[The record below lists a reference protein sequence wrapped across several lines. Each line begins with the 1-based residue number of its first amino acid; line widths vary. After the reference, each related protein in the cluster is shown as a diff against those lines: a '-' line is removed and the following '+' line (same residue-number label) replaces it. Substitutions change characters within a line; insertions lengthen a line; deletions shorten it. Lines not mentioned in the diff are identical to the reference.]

1 MTARRSEMF
10 KIGEEIQVISTKVR
24 KAIEQRDKEPIQ
36 QLALDQVEAG
46 ADALEVNIGPQKKQG
61 PEVMEW
67 MVDTIQ
73 EVVDVPLCLDTTN
86 LAAMEAGLKR
96 VKQQAIVNST
106 SAEPDRLRDVPPLA
120 AQYNAKLIALTMG
133 KSIPVEAD
141 ARVGI
146 ALEQLVPRIMEVGI
160 PMDQVL
166 MDPLILTVSGMQE
179 YCPEAIETIRFLKQ
193 ISDPPPLTL
202 VGLSNVSN
210 GVPAANRSLIYS
222 TYAVMLLAAGLDAAI
237 VDARDARLR
246 EWVRIVE
253 ERDESTPVG
262 QLLVRLYDSTAV
274 MEDLDPEL
282 VDMQD
287 PDQAA
292 IYKTV
297 QILQNKIIYADGYLQ
312 I

>member
-1 MTARRSEMF
+1 MF
-10 KIGEEIQVISTKVR
+10 KIGEEIQIISTRVR
-24 KAIEQRDKEPIQ
+24 KAIEERDKEPIQ
-36 QLALDQVEAG
+36 QLASQQVEAG
-46 ADALEVNIGPQKKQG
+46 ADALEVNIGPQKKGG

-96 VKQQAIVNST
+96 VRQQAIVNST
-106 SAEPDRLRDVPPLA
+106 SAEPTRLQDVPPLA
-120 AQYNAKLIALTMG
+120 AKYEAKLIALTMG

-141 ARVGI
+141 ARVTI
-146 ALEQLVPRIMEVGI
+146 ALEQLMPRIMEVGM
-160 PMDQVL
+160 PMDQIL
-166 MDPLILTVSGMQE
+166 MDPLILTVSGMQA

-193 ISDPPPLTL
+193 TSDPPPLTV

-210 GVPAANRSLIYS
+210 GVPKENRSLINA

-237 VDARDARLR
+237 VDARDERLKD
-246 EWVRIVE
+246 WVRIVE
-253 ERDESTPVG
+253 ERDDSTHLG
-262 QLLVRLYDSTAV
+262 QLLVNLYDAV
-274 MEDLDPEL
+274 AAMEDLDPDL
-282 VDMQD
+282 VDMKD
-287 PDQAA
+287 PQQAS

-297 QILQNKIIYADGYLQ
+297 QILQDKTIYADGYRQ

>member
-1 MTARRSEMF
+1 
-10 KIGEEIQVISTKVR
+10 
-24 KAIEQRDKEPIQ
+24 
-36 QLALDQVEAG
+36 
-46 ADALEVNIGPQKKQG
+46 
-61 PEVMEW
+61 

-106 SAEPDRLRDVPPLA
+106 SAEANRLRDVPPLA
-120 AQYNAKLIALTMG
+120 AEYGAKIIALTMG
-133 KSIPVEAD
+133 ENIPVEAD
-141 ARVGI
+141 LRVTI
-146 ALEQLVPRIMEVGI
+146 ALEHLVPRFMEVGI

-193 ISDPPPLTL
+193 ISDPPPMTL
-202 VGLSNVSN
+202 VGLSNVAN
-210 GVPAANRSLIYS
+210 GVPKENRDLITS

-237 VDARDARLR
+237 VDARDQRLK

-253 ERDESTPVG
+253 KRDDSTAVG
-262 QLLVRLYDSTAV
+262 QLLIQLYDTTAA
-274 MEDLDPEL
+274 MEDLDPGI
-282 VDMQD
+282 VDMTD
-287 PDQAA
+287 PEQAA

-297 QILQNKIIYADGYLQ
+297 QILQNKVIYADGYLQ

>member
-1 MTARRSEMF
+1 MF

-24 KAIEQRDKEPIQ
+24 KAIEEKAREPIQ
-36 QLALDQVEAG
+36 ELAISQVEAG
-46 ADALEVNIGPQKKQG
+46 ANALEVNIGPQKKQG

-96 VKQQAIVNST
+96 VKRQAIVNST
-106 SAEPDRLRDVPPLA
+106 SAEPNRLRDVPPLA
-120 AQYNAKLIALTMG
+120 AKYNAKLIALTMG

-141 ARVGI
+141 GRVTI
-146 ALEQLVPRIMEVGI
+146 ALEHLVPRIMEVGI

-193 ISDPPPLTL
+193 ISDPPPMTL

-210 GVPAANRSLIYS
+210 GVPKENRSLINA
-222 TYAVMLLAAGLDAAI
+222 TYAVMLLAAGLDCAI
-237 VDARDARLR
+237 ADARDERLQ
-246 EWVRIVE
+246 EWVRMVE
-253 ERDESTPVG
+253 ERDESSALG
-262 QLLVRLYDSTAV
+262 QLLVKLYDSVAAT
-274 MEDLDPEL
+274 EDLGPDVVDMHDPE
-282 VDMQD
+282 
-287 PDQAA
+287 QAA
-292 IYKTV
+292 VFKTV

>member
-1 MTARRSEMF
+1 MF

-24 KAIEQRDKEPIQ
+24 KAIDERDKEPIQ
-36 QLALDQVEAG
+36 RLAVDQVKAG
-46 ADALEVNIGPQKKQG
+46 ADALEVNIGPQKKSG

-67 MVDTIQ
+67 MVDVIQ
-73 EVVDVPLCLDTTN
+73 EVVEVPLCLDTTN

-96 VKQQAIVNST
+96 VQQQAIVNST
-106 SAEPDRLRDVPPLA
+106 SAEPGRLQDVPPLA
-120 AQYNAKLIALTMG
+120 AKYDSKLIALTMG

-146 ALEQLVPRIMEVGI
+146 AMEQLMPRLMEVGI
-160 PMDQVL
+160 PMDQVF

-193 ISDPPPLTL
+193 ISDPPPLTV

-210 GVPAANRSLIYS
+210 GVPKENRSLINA

-237 VDARDARLR
+237 VDARDERLR
-246 EWVRIVE
+246 DWVRIVE
-253 ERDESTPVG
+253 ERDDSTRIG
-262 QLLVRLYDSTAV
+262 QLLVNLYDAIAA
-274 MEDLDPEL
+274 MAELDPEI
-282 VDMQD
+282 VDMDD

-292 IYKTV
+292 VYKTV
-297 QILQNKIIYADGYLQ
+297 QILQNKTIYADGYLQ

>member
-1 MTARRSEMF
+1 MF
-10 KIGEEIQVISTKVR
+10 KVGEEIQVISTKVR
-24 KAIEQRDKEPIQ
+24 RAIEGRNKEPIQ
-36 QLALDQVEAG
+36 ELAIAQVEGG
-46 ADALEVNIGPQKKQG
+46 ADALEVNIGPQKREG
-61 PEVMEW
+61 PQVMEW

-96 VKQQAIVNST
+96 VKGQAIVNST

-120 AQYNAKLIALTMG
+120 AKYDAKLIALTMG

-141 ARVGI
+141 LRVAI
-146 ALEQLVPRIMEVGI
+146 ALEQLMPRLMEVGI
-160 PMDQVL
+160 PMDQVF

-193 ISDPPPLTL
+193 ISDPPPMTL

-210 GVPAANRSLIYS
+210 GVPKKNKSLINS

-237 VDARDARLR
+237 VDATDERLK

-253 ERDESTPVG
+253 ERDDSTPVG
-262 QLLVRLYDSTAV
+262 KVLLNLYDSTAMMEELDPGAV
-274 MEDLDPEL
+274 DMEDPE
-282 VDMQD
+282 
-287 PDQAA
+287 QAA
-292 IYKTV
+292 IFKTV
-297 QILQNKIIYADGYLQ
+297 QMLQNKVIYADGYLEV
-312 I
+312 

>member
-1 MTARRSEMF
+1 MY

-24 KAIEQRDKEPIQ
+24 KAIEERNKEPIQ
-36 QLALDQVEAG
+36 EMAMAQVEAG
-46 ADALEVNIGPQKKQG
+46 ADALEVNIGPQKKKG
-61 PEVMEW
+61 PDVMEW

-96 VKQQAIVNST
+96 AKQQPIVNST
-106 SAEPDRLRDVPPLA
+106 SADPDRLRDVPPLA
-120 AQYNAKLIALTMG
+120 AKYNAKLIALTMG

-141 ARVGI
+141 KRVAI
-146 ALEQLVPRIMEVGI
+146 ALEQLMPRMMEVGV

-202 VGLSNVSN
+202 VGLSNVAN
-210 GVPAANRSLIYS
+210 GVPKENHSLVSS

-237 VDARDARLR
+237 VDARDERLK

-253 ERDESTPVG
+253 ERDDSTPVG
-262 QLLVRLYDSTAV
+262 QLLLNLHDATAA
-274 MEDLDPEL
+274 MEDLDPDV
-282 VDMQD
+282 VDMD
-287 PDQAA
+287 NPEQAA

-297 QILQNKIIYADGYLQ
+297 QVLQNKIIYADGYLQ
-312 I
+312 V

>member
-1 MTARRSEMF
+1 MYR
-10 KIGEEIQVISTKVR
+10 IGEEIQVISTKVR
-24 KAIEQRDKEPIQ
+24 KAIEERSKEPIQ
-36 QLALDQVEAG
+36 QLAVDQVEAG
-46 ADALEVNIGPQKKQG
+46 ADALEVNIGPQKKKG

-96 VKQQAIVNST
+96 AKQQAIVNST
-106 SAEPDRLRDVPPLA
+106 SADPDRLRDVPPLA
-120 AQYNAKLIALTMG
+120 AKYNAKLIALTMG
-133 KSIPVEAD
+133 KNIPVEAD
-141 ARVGI
+141 KRVAI
-146 ALEQLVPRIMEVGI
+146 AMEQLMPRLMEVGI

-179 YCPEAIETIRFLKQ
+179 YCPEAVETIRFLKQ

-202 VGLSNVSN
+202 VGMSNVSN
-210 GVPAANRSLIYS
+210 GVPKENKSLVNA

-237 VDARDARLR
+237 VDARDETLK
-246 EWVRIVE
+246 EWARIVE
-253 ERDESTPVG
+253 ERDDSTSVG
-262 QLLVRLYDSTAV
+262 KLLLTLYDATAA
-274 MEDLDPEL
+274 MEELDPEV
-282 VDMQD
+282 VDMDD
-287 PDQAA
+287 PEQAA

-297 QILQNKIIYADGYLQ
+297 QVLQNKIIYADGYLQ

>member
-1 MTARRSEMF
+1 MY

-24 KAIEQRDKEPIQ
+24 KAIEERSREPIQ
-36 QLALDQVEAG
+36 RLAVDQVEAG
-46 ADALEVNIGPQKKQG
+46 ADALEVNIGPQKKKG

-96 VKQQAIVNST
+96 AKQQAIINST
-106 SAEPDRLRDVPPLA
+106 SADPDRLRDVPPLA
-120 AQYNAKLIALTMG
+120 AKYNAKLIALTMG
-133 KSIPVEAD
+133 KNIPVEAD
-141 ARVGI
+141 KRVAI
-146 ALEQLVPRIMEVGI
+146 AMEQLMPRMMEVGI

-179 YCPEAIETIRFLKQ
+179 YCPEAVETIRFLKQ
-193 ISDPPPLTL
+193 ISEPPPLTL
-202 VGLSNVSN
+202 VGMSNVSN
-210 GVPAANRSLIYS
+210 GVPKENKSLVNA

-237 VDARDARLR
+237 VDARDETLK
-246 EWVRIVE
+246 EWARIVE
-253 ERDESTPVG
+253 ERDDSTSVG
-262 QLLVRLYDSTAV
+262 KLLLTLYDATAA
-274 MEDLDPEL
+274 MEELDPEV
-282 VDMQD
+282 VDMDD
-287 PDQAA
+287 PEQAA

-297 QILQNKIIYADGYLQ
+297 QILQNKIIYADGYLH

>member
-1 MTARRSEMF
+1 MY

-24 KAIEQRDKEPIQ
+24 RAIEERNKEPIQ
-36 QLALDQVEAG
+36 EMATAQVEAG
-46 ADALEVNIGPQKKQG
+46 ADALEVNIGPQKKKG

-67 MVDTIQ
+67 VVDTIQ

-96 VKQQAIVNST
+96 AKQQPIVNST
-106 SAEPDRLRDVPPLA
+106 SADPDRLRDVPPLA
-120 AQYNAKLIALTMG
+120 AKYNAKLIALTMG
-133 KSIPVEAD
+133 KSISVEAD
-141 ARVGI
+141 KRVAI
-146 ALEQLVPRIMEVGI
+146 ALEQLMPRMMEVGV

-202 VGLSNVSN
+202 VGLSNVAN
-210 GVPAANRSLIYS
+210 GVPKENRSLVSS

-237 VDARDARLR
+237 VDARDERLK

-253 ERDESTPVG
+253 ERDDSTPVG
-262 QLLVRLYDSTAV
+262 QLLLNLHDATAA
-274 MEDLDPEL
+274 MEDLDPDV
-282 VDMQD
+282 VDMD
-287 PDQAA
+287 NPEQAA

-297 QILQNKIIYADGYLQ
+297 QVLQNKIIYADGYLQ

>member
-1 MTARRSEMF
+1 MYR
-10 KIGEEIQVISTKVR
+10 IGEEIQVISTKVR
-24 KAIEQRDKEPIQ
+24 KAIEERSKEPIQ
-36 QLALDQVEAG
+36 QLAVDQVEAG
-46 ADALEVNIGPQKKQG
+46 ADALEVNIGPQKKKG

-96 VKQQAIVNST
+96 AKQQAIVNST
-106 SAEPDRLRDVPPLA
+106 SADPDRLRDVPPLA
-120 AQYNAKLIALTMG
+120 AKYNAKLIALTMG
-133 KSIPVEAD
+133 KNIPVEAD
-141 ARVGI
+141 KRVAI
-146 ALEQLVPRIMEVGI
+146 AMEQLMPRMMEVGI

-179 YCPEAIETIRFLKQ
+179 YCPEAVETIRFLKQ

-202 VGLSNVSN
+202 VGMSNVSN
-210 GVPAANRSLIYS
+210 GVPKENKSLVNA

-237 VDARDARLR
+237 VDARDETLK
-246 EWVRIVE
+246 EWARIVE
-253 ERDESTPVG
+253 ERDDSTSVG
-262 QLLVRLYDSTAV
+262 KLLLTLYDATAA
-274 MEDLDPEL
+274 MEELDPEV
-282 VDMQD
+282 VDMDD
-287 PDQAA
+287 PEQAA

-297 QILQNKIIYADGYLQ
+297 QVLQNKVIYADGYLQ

>member
-1 MTARRSEMF
+1 MF
-10 KIGEEIQVISTKVR
+10 KIGEEIQIISTRVR
-24 KAIEQRDKEPIQ
+24 KAIEERDKEPIQ
-36 QLALDQVEAG
+36 QLASQQVEAG
-46 ADALEVNIGPQKKQG
+46 ADALEVNIGPQKKGG

-96 VKQQAIVNST
+96 VRQQAIVNST
-106 SAEPDRLRDVPPLA
+106 SAEPTRLQDVPPLA
-120 AQYNAKLIALTMG
+120 AKYEAKLIALTMG

-141 ARVGI
+141 ARVTI
-146 ALEQLVPRIMEVGI
+146 ALEQLMPRIMEVGM
-160 PMDQVL
+160 PMDQIL
-166 MDPLILTVSGMQE
+166 MDPLILTVSGMQA

-193 ISDPPPLTL
+193 ISDPPPLTV

-210 GVPAANRSLIYS
+210 GVPKENRSLINA

-237 VDARDARLR
+237 VDARDERLKD
-246 EWVRIVE
+246 WVRIVE
-253 ERDESTPVG
+253 ERDDSTHLG
-262 QLLVRLYDSTAV
+262 QLLVNLYDAV
-274 MEDLDPEL
+274 AAMEDLDPDL
-282 VDMQD
+282 VDMKD
-287 PDQAA
+287 PQQAS

-297 QILQNKIIYADGYLQ
+297 QILQDKTIYADGYLQ

>member
-1 MTARRSEMF
+1 MY

-24 KAIEQRDKEPIQ
+24 KAIEERDKEPIQ
-36 QLALDQVEAG
+36 EMAMAQVEAG
-46 ADALEVNIGPQKKQG
+46 ADALEVNIGPQKKKG

-96 VKQQAIVNST
+96 AKQQPIVNST
-106 SAEPDRLRDVPPLA
+106 SADPDRLRDVPPLA
-120 AQYNAKLIALTMG
+120 AKYNAKLIALTMG
-133 KSIPVEAD
+133 KSISVEAD
-141 ARVGI
+141 KRVAI
-146 ALEQLVPRIMEVGI
+146 ALEQLMPRMMEVGV

-202 VGLSNVSN
+202 VGLSNVAN
-210 GVPAANRSLIYS
+210 GVPKENRSLVSS

-237 VDARDARLR
+237 VDARDERLK

-253 ERDESTPVG
+253 ERDDSTPVG
-262 QLLVRLYDSTAV
+262 QLLLNLHDATAA
-274 MEDLDPEL
+274 MEDLDPDV
-282 VDMQD
+282 VDMD
-287 PDQAA
+287 NPEQAA

-297 QILQNKIIYADGYLQ
+297 QVLQNKIIYADGYLQ

>member
-1 MTARRSEMF
+1 MY

-24 KAIEQRDKEPIQ
+24 KAIEERSREPIQ
-36 QLALDQVEAG
+36 QLAVDQVEAG
-46 ADALEVNIGPQKKQG
+46 ADALEVNIGPQKKKG

-96 VKQQAIVNST
+96 AKQQAIVNST
-106 SAEPDRLRDVPPLA
+106 SADPDRLRDVPPLA
-120 AQYNAKLIALTMG
+120 AKYNAKLIALTMG
-133 KSIPVEAD
+133 KNIPVEAD
-141 ARVGI
+141 KRVAI
-146 ALEQLVPRIMEVGI
+146 AMEQLMPRMMEVGI

-179 YCPEAIETIRFLKQ
+179 YCPEAVETIRFLKQ

-202 VGLSNVSN
+202 VGMSNVSN
-210 GVPAANRSLIYS
+210 GVPKENKSLVNA

-237 VDARDARLR
+237 VDARDERLK
-246 EWVRIVE
+246 EWARIVE
-253 ERDESTPVG
+253 ERDDSTSVG
-262 QLLVRLYDSTAV
+262 KLLLTLYDATAA
-274 MEDLDPEL
+274 MEELDPEV
-282 VDMQD
+282 VDMDD
-287 PDQAA
+287 PEQAA

-297 QILQNKIIYADGYLQ
+297 QVLQNKIIYADGYLQ

>member
-1 MTARRSEMF
+1 MY

-24 KAIEQRDKEPIQ
+24 KAIEERSKEPIQ
-36 QLALDQVEAG
+36 QLAVDQVEAG
-46 ADALEVNIGPQKKQG
+46 ADALEVNIGPQKKKG

-96 VKQQAIVNST
+96 AKQQAIVNST
-106 SAEPDRLRDVPPLA
+106 SADPDRLRDVPPLA
-120 AQYNAKLIALTMG
+120 AKYNAKLIALTMG
-133 KSIPVEAD
+133 KNIPVEAD
-141 ARVGI
+141 KRVAI
-146 ALEQLVPRIMEVGI
+146 AMEQLMPRMMEVGI

-179 YCPEAIETIRFLKQ
+179 YCPEAVETIRFLKQ

-202 VGLSNVSN
+202 VGMSNVSN
-210 GVPAANRSLIYS
+210 GVPKENKSLVNA

-237 VDARDARLR
+237 VDARDETLK
-246 EWVRIVE
+246 EWARIVE
-253 ERDESTPVG
+253 ERDDSTSVG
-262 QLLVRLYDSTAV
+262 KLLLTLYDATAA
-274 MEDLDPEL
+274 MEELDPEV
-282 VDMQD
+282 VDMDD
-287 PDQAA
+287 PEQAA

-297 QILQNKIIYADGYLQ
+297 QVLQNKIIYADGYLQ

>member
-1 MTARRSEMF
+1 MF
-10 KIGEEIQVISTKVR
+10 RIGEEIQVISTKVR
-24 KAIEQRDKEPIQ
+24 KAIEERAQEPIQ
-36 QLALDQVEAG
+36 ELAIAQVEAG

-67 MVDTIQ
+67 MVDIIQ
-73 EVVDVPLCLDTTN
+73 DVVDVPLCLDTTN

-96 VKQQAIVNST
+96 VKRQAIVNST
-106 SAEPDRLRDVPPLA
+106 SAEPNRLRDVPPLA
-120 AQYNAKLIALTMG
+120 AKYKAKLIALTMG

-141 ARVGI
+141 GRVTI
-146 ALEQLVPRIMEVGI
+146 ALEHLVPRIMEVGI

-210 GVPAANRSLIYS
+210 GVPKENRSLINA
-222 TYAVMLLAAGLDAAI
+222 TYAVMLLAAGLDGAI
-237 VDARDARLR
+237 VDARDERLQ
-246 EWVRIVE
+246 EWVRAVE
-253 ERDESTPVG
+253 ERDESSPLG
-262 QLLVRLYDSTAV
+262 QLLVRLYDSVAA
-274 MEDLDPEL
+274 MEDLALDAVDMGDPE
-282 VDMQD
+282 
-287 PDQAA
+287 QAA
-292 IYKTV
+292 IFKTV

>member
-1 MTARRSEMF
+1 MY

-24 KAIEQRDKEPIQ
+24 KAIEERSREPIQ
-36 QLALDQVEAG
+36 RLAVDQVEAG
-46 ADALEVNIGPQKKQG
+46 ADALEVNIGPQKKKG

-96 VKQQAIVNST
+96 AKQQAIINST
-106 SAEPDRLRDVPPLA
+106 SADPDRLRDVPPLA
-120 AQYNAKLIALTMG
+120 AKYNAKLIALTMG
-133 KSIPVEAD
+133 KNIPVEAD
-141 ARVGI
+141 KRVAI
-146 ALEQLVPRIMEVGI
+146 AMEQLMPRMMEVGI

-179 YCPEAIETIRFLKQ
+179 YCPEAVETIRFLKQ

-202 VGLSNVSN
+202 VGMSNVSN
-210 GVPAANRSLIYS
+210 GVPKENKSLVNA

-237 VDARDARLR
+237 VDARDETLK
-246 EWVRIVE
+246 EWARIVE
-253 ERDESTPVG
+253 ERDDSTSVG
-262 QLLVRLYDSTAV
+262 KLLLTLYDATAA
-274 MEDLDPEL
+274 MEELDPEV
-282 VDMQD
+282 VDMDD
-287 PDQAA
+287 PEQAA

-297 QILQNKIIYADGYLQ
+297 QILQNKIIYADGYLH

>member
-1 MTARRSEMF
+1 MF
-10 KIGEEIQVISTKVR
+10 MIGEEIQVISTKVR
-24 KAIEQRDKEPIQ
+24 KAIEERDKEPIQ
-36 QLALDQVEAG
+36 ELAIAQVEAG
-46 ADALEVNIGPQKKQG
+46 ADALEVNIGPQKKTG
-61 PEVMEW
+61 PEVMQW

-96 VKQQAIVNST
+96 AKRQAIVNST
-106 SAEPDRLRDVPPLA
+106 SADPDRLQDVPPLA
-120 AQYNAKLIALTMG
+120 AEYGAKLIALTMA

-141 ARVGI
+141 KRVGI
-146 ALEQLVPRIMEVGI
+146 ALEHLVPRITEVGI

-193 ISDPPPLTL
+193 ISDPPPSTL
-202 VGLSNVSN
+202 VGMSNVSN
-210 GVPAANRSLIYS
+210 GVPKENRSLINA

-237 VDARDARLR
+237 VDARDERLK

-253 ERDESTPVG
+253 ERDNSTPVG
-262 QLLVRLYDSTAV
+262 QLLLNLCDATAA
-274 MEDLDPEL
+274 MEDLDPDV
-282 VDMQD
+282 VDMED
-287 PDQAA
+287 PEQSA

-297 QILQNKIIYADGYLQ
+297 QVLQNKIIYADGYLQ

>member
-1 MTARRSEMF
+1 MY

-24 KAIEQRDKEPIQ
+24 KAIEERNKEPIQ
-36 QLALDQVEAG
+36 EMAVAQVEAG
-46 ADALEVNIGPQKKQG
+46 ADALEVNIGPQKKKG

-96 VKQQAIVNST
+96 AKQQPIVNST
-106 SAEPDRLRDVPPLA
+106 SADPDRLRDVPPLA
-120 AQYNAKLIALTMG
+120 AKYNAKLIALTMG
-133 KSIPVEAD
+133 KSISVEAD
-141 ARVGI
+141 KRVAI
-146 ALEQLVPRIMEVGI
+146 ALEQLMPRMMEVGV

-202 VGLSNVSN
+202 VGLSNVAN
-210 GVPAANRSLIYS
+210 GVPKENRSLVSS

-237 VDARDARLR
+237 VDARDERLK

-253 ERDESTPVG
+253 ERDDSTPVG
-262 QLLVRLYDSTAV
+262 QLLLNLHDATAA
-274 MEDLDPEL
+274 MEDLDPDV
-282 VDMQD
+282 VDMD
-287 PDQAA
+287 NPEQAA

-297 QILQNKIIYADGYLQ
+297 QVLQNKIIYADGYLQ

>member
-1 MTARRSEMF
+1 MF

-24 KAIEQRDKEPIQ
+24 KAIDERDRKPIQ
-36 QLALDQVEAG
+36 ELAVEQVEAG
-46 ADALEVNIGPQKKQG
+46 ADALEVNIGPQKKAG
-61 PEVMEW
+61 AEVMEW

-73 EVVDVPLCLDTTN
+73 DVVNVPLCLDTTN
-86 LAAMEAGLKR
+86 LAAMESGLKR

-106 SAEPDRLRDVPPLA
+106 SAEPGRLQDVPPLA
-120 AQYNAKLIALTMG
+120 AKYDAKLIALTMG

-141 ARVGI
+141 ARLAI
-146 ALEQLVPRIMEVGI
+146 AMEELMPRLMEVGV
-160 PMDQVL
+160 PMDQVF

-193 ISDPPPLTL
+193 ISEPPPLTV

-210 GVPAANRSLIYS
+210 GVPKENRSLINA
-222 TYAVMLLAAGLDAAI
+222 TYAVMLLGAGLDAAI
-237 VDARDARLR
+237 VDARDERLKD
-246 EWVRIVE
+246 WVRIVE
-253 ERDESTPVG
+253 ERDDTTSVG
-262 QLLVRLYDSTAV
+262 ELLVALYDAIGA
-274 MEDLDPEL
+274 MEDLDPDI
-282 VDMQD
+282 VDMED

-297 QILQNKIIYADGYLQ
+297 QVLQNKIIYADGYLQ

>member
-1 MTARRSEMF
+1 MY

-24 KAIEQRDKEPIQ
+24 KAIEERNKEPIQ
-36 QLALDQVEAG
+36 EMAMAQVEAG
-46 ADALEVNIGPQKKQG
+46 ADALEVNIGPQKKKG

-96 VKQQAIVNST
+96 AKQQPIVNST
-106 SAEPDRLRDVPPLA
+106 SADPDRLRDVPPLA
-120 AQYNAKLIALTMG
+120 AKYNAKLIALTMG
-133 KSIPVEAD
+133 KSISVEAD
-141 ARVGI
+141 KRVAI
-146 ALEQLVPRIMEVGI
+146 ALEQLMPRMMEVGV

-202 VGLSNVSN
+202 AGLSNVAN
-210 GVPAANRSLIYS
+210 GVPKENRSLVYS

-237 VDARDARLR
+237 VDARDERLK

-253 ERDESTPVG
+253 ERDDSTPVG
-262 QLLVRLYDSTAV
+262 QLLLNLHDATAA
-274 MEDLDPEL
+274 MEDLDPDV
-282 VDMQD
+282 VDMDD
-287 PDQAA
+287 PEQAA

-297 QILQNKIIYADGYLQ
+297 QVLQNKIIYADGYLQ

>member
-1 MTARRSEMF
+1 MF
-10 KIGEEIQVISTKVR
+10 KIGEEIQVISTRVR
-24 KAIEQRDKEPIQ
+24 KAIEERDKDPIQ
-36 QLALDQVEAG
+36 QMAIEQVEAG
-46 ADALEVNIGPQKKQG
+46 ADALEVNIGPQKKTG

-96 VKQQAIVNST
+96 VKRQAIVNST
-106 SAEPDRLRDVPPLA
+106 SAEPTRLQDVPPLA
-120 AQYNAKLIALTMG
+120 AKYNAKLIALTMG

-141 ARVGI
+141 ARVAI
-146 ALEQLVPRIMEVGI
+146 ALEHLMPRLMEVGI

-193 ISDPPPLTL
+193 ISDPPPMTL

-210 GVPAANRSLIYS
+210 GVPKENRSLIYS

-237 VDARDARLR
+237 VDARDERLKD
-246 EWVRIVE
+246 WVRIVE
-253 ERDESTPVG
+253 ERDDSTAVG
-262 QLLVRLYDSTAV
+262 QLLISLYDATAA
-274 MEDLDPEL
+274 MEDLDPDL
-282 VDMQD
+282 VDMDD
-287 PDQAA
+287 PQQAA

-297 QILQNKIIYADGYLQ
+297 QILQNRIIYADGYLQ

>member
-1 MTARRSEMF
+1 MF

-24 KAIEQRDKEPIQ
+24 KAIEERDKNPIQ
-36 QLALDQVEAG
+36 ELAVEQVQAG
-46 ADALEVNIGPQKKQG
+46 ADALEVNIGPQKKSG

-106 SAEPDRLRDVPPLA
+106 SAEPGRLQDVPPLA
-120 AQYNAKLIALTMG
+120 AKYDAKLIALTMG
-133 KSIPVEAD
+133 RNIPVEAD
-141 ARVGI
+141 ARVAI
-146 ALEQLVPRIMEVGI
+146 ALEHLMPRIMEVGI
-160 PMDQVL
+160 PMDQVF

-193 ISDPPPLTL
+193 ISDPPPLTV

-210 GVPAANRSLIYS
+210 GVPKENRSLINA

-237 VDARDARLR
+237 VDARDERLT
-246 EWVRIVE
+246 EWARIVE
-253 ERDESTPVG
+253 QRDDSTAVG
-262 QLLVRLYDSTAV
+262 QLLINLYDAIAA
-274 MEDLDPEL
+274 MEDLDPDV
-282 VDMQD
+282 VDMED
-287 PDQAA
+287 PEQAA

-297 QILQNKIIYADGYLQ
+297 QILQDKIIYADGYLQ

>member
-1 MTARRSEMF
+1 MF

-24 KAIEQRDKEPIQ
+24 KAIEDRDKRPIQ
-36 QLALDQVEAG
+36 QLAAEQVEAG
-46 ADALEVNIGPQKKQG
+46 ADALEVNIGPQKRSG

-86 LAAMEAGLKR
+86 LAAMEAGLKK
-96 VKQQAIVNST
+96 VKRQAIVNST
-106 SAEPDRLRDVPPLA
+106 SAEPTRLQDVPPLA
-120 AQYNAKLIALTMG
+120 AKYDAKLIALTMG

-141 ARVGI
+141 ARVAI
-146 ALEQLVPRIMEVGI
+146 ALEQLMPRIMEVGM

-166 MDPLILTVSGMQE
+166 MDPLILTVSGMQA
-179 YCPEAIETIRFLKQ
+179 YCPEAVETIRFLKQ
-193 ISDPPPLTL
+193 ISDPPPLTV

-210 GVPAANRSLIYS
+210 GVPKENRSLINA

-237 VDARDARLR
+237 VDPRDDRLKD
-246 EWVRIVE
+246 WVRIVE
-253 ERDESTPVG
+253 ERDASTSLG
-262 QLLVRLYDSTAV
+262 QLLLSLYDATAA
-274 MEDLDPEL
+274 MEDLDPDQ
-282 VDMQD
+282 VDMDD
-287 PDQAA
+287 PEQAA
-292 IYKTV
+292 VYKTV

>member
-1 MTARRSEMF
+1 MF

-24 KAIEQRDKEPIQ
+24 KAIEERNKDPIQ
-36 QLALDQVEAG
+36 ELAVAQVEAG
-46 ADALEVNIGPQKKQG
+46 ADALEVNIGPQKKKG

-106 SAEPDRLRDVPPLA
+106 SADPDRLRDVPPIA
-120 AQYNAKLIALTMG
+120 AKYDAKLIALTMA

-141 ARVGI
+141 KRVAI
-146 ALEQLVPRIMEVGI
+146 AMEQLMPRFMEVGV

-202 VGLSNVSN
+202 AGMSNVSN
-210 GVPAANRSLIYS
+210 GVPKENRSLINS

-237 VDARDARLR
+237 VDARDERLK

-253 ERDESTPVG
+253 ERDNSTPVG
-262 QLLVRLYDSTAV
+262 QLLVSLYDATAA
-274 MEDLDPEL
+274 MEDLDADA
-282 VDMQD
+282 VDMED
-287 PDQAA
+287 PEQAA
-292 IYKTV
+292 IFKTV

>member
-1 MTARRSEMF
+1 MYM
-10 KIGEEIQVISTKVR
+10 IGEEIQVISTKVR
-24 KAIEQRDKEPIQ
+24 KAIESRDKAPIQ
-36 QLALDQVEAG
+36 QLAMDQVEAG
-46 ADALEVNIGPQKKQG
+46 ADALEVNIGPQKKAG

-106 SAEPDRLRDVPPLA
+106 SAEANRLRDVPPLA
-120 AQYNAKLIALTMG
+120 AEYGAKIIALTMG
-133 KSIPVEAD
+133 ENIPVEAD
-141 ARVGI
+141 LRVTI
-146 ALEQLVPRIMEVGI
+146 ALEHLVPRFMEVGI

-193 ISDPPPLTL
+193 ISDPPPMTL
-202 VGLSNVSN
+202 VGLSNVAN
-210 GVPAANRSLIYS
+210 GVPKENRDLITS

-237 VDARDARLR
+237 VDARDQRLK

-253 ERDESTPVG
+253 KRDDSTAVG
-262 QLLVRLYDSTAV
+262 QLLIQLYDTTAA
-274 MEDLDPEL
+274 MEDLDPGI
-282 VDMQD
+282 VDMTD
-287 PDQAA
+287 PEQAA

-297 QILQNKIIYADGYLQ
+297 QILQNKVIYADGYLQ

>member
-1 MTARRSEMF
+1 MF

-24 KAIEQRDKEPIQ
+24 KAIEERDKNPIQ
-36 QLALDQVEAG
+36 ELAVEQVEAG
-46 ADALEVNIGPQKKQG
+46 ADALEVNIGPQKKSG

-106 SAEPDRLRDVPPLA
+106 SAEPGRLQDVPPLA
-120 AQYNAKLIALTMG
+120 AKYDAKLIALTMG
-133 KSIPVEAD
+133 RNIPVEAD
-141 ARVGI
+141 ARVAI
-146 ALEQLVPRIMEVGI
+146 ALEHLMPRIMEVGI
-160 PMDQVL
+160 PMDQVF

-193 ISDPPPLTL
+193 ISDPPPLTV

-210 GVPAANRSLIYS
+210 GVPKENRSLINA

-237 VDARDARLR
+237 VDAGDERLT
-246 EWVRIVE
+246 EWARIVE
-253 ERDESTPVG
+253 QRDDSTAVG
-262 QLLVRLYDSTAV
+262 QLLIYLYDAIAA
-274 MEDLDPEL
+274 MEDLDPDV
-282 VDMQD
+282 VDMED
-287 PDQAA
+287 PEQAA

>member
-1 MTARRSEMF
+1 MF

-24 KAIEQRDKEPIQ
+24 KAIAQRNKEPIQ
-36 QLALDQVEAG
+36 QLAIDQVEAG

-67 MVDTIQ
+67 MVDTMQ

-120 AQYNAKLIALTMG
+120 AKYNAKLIALTMG

-146 ALEQLVPRIMEVGI
+146 ALEQLLPRISELSI
-160 PMDQVL
+160 PMDQIL

-193 ISDPPPLTL
+193 ITDPPPMTL

-210 GVPAANRSLIYS
+210 GVPMENRSLIYS

-237 VDARDARLR
+237 VDARDVRLK
-246 EWVRIVE
+246 EWARIVE

-262 QLLVRLYDSTAV
+262 QLLVCLYDSTAA
-274 MEDLDPEL
+274 MEDLDPEV
-282 VDMQD
+282 VDMED
-287 PDQAA
+287 PEQAA

-297 QILQNKIIYADGYLQ
+297 QILQNKVIYADGYLQ